1 MAEAGAEAGAEAKHE
16 KQLESNKFVLKG
28 PATLCFDN
36 RFPYPEKFKQ
46 KMFYNWLMCQKCTEQ
61 KLKETNNKK
70 L

>member
-46 KMFYNWLMCQKCTEQ
+46 KMFYN
-61 KLKETNNKK
+61 
-70 L
+70 